1 MASAAK
7 PKPVRKKKEKIF
19 HPQSRKAGQLVRA
32 SLRKEKLQAV
42 VAKRGQ
48 RLLSLV
54 DTYIFYHQCLPDDGT
69 LTLEDLHCIVRDM
82 WLARFDEQL
91 EAEQASR
98 RTGRPKSATQVKL
111 EEIKL
116 RDTEEYRSGLEV
128 IDLTHGPNVE
138 LFRKWDQKEAA
149 YVEQLRFIR
158 ISSADPTLSSVSRRG
173 KHPTLMTADVEMG
186 TPSVENDI

>member
-48 RLLSLV
+48 RLLSLGLCFSLRTSPYLTPPPV

-116 RDTEEYRSGLEV
+116 RDTEEYRSGLGMY
-128 IDLTHGPNVE
+128 L
-138 LFRKWDQKEAA
+138 A
-149 YVEQLRFIR
+149 
-158 ISSADPTLSSVSRRG
+158 LSVVPAR
-173 KHPTLMTADVEMG
+173 
-186 TPSVENDI
+186 